1 MPVFGTFYFDP
12 VTAWP
17 AVMLRALDGDKIL
30 VRVWAESGDLNMV
43 ATESNAPGVEV
54 FVRAA

>member
-12 VTAWP
+12 ATSWP
-17 AVMLRALDGDKIL
+17 AVVLRSLTADKIL
-30 VRVWAESGDLNMV
+30 VRGWAENGDLNMV
-43 ATESNAPGVEV
+43 ATESDAPGVEV